1 MWKSSRYESKPF
13 IFIYMEIFRRI
24 TWLVFLLVIS
34 ATTIGYFFWYKPK
47 FHPAKAIYFAA
58 ASIDVTTKSGRLL
71 ALRLKQK
78 ASDIRGF
85 AVAND
90 LNHRYCF
97 LIDMD
102 ISSGKNRFFVYN
114 MVTDSVEMAGLVTH
128 GSGSVNDGNTIKFSN
143 VAGSNCSS
151 LGKYRI
157 GKPYEGKFGLAYKLY
172 GLDNT
177 NSKAFERFVVLHAH
191 SCVPGSEVYPLTI
204 CESWGCPTVSPGFLQ
219 SLKKYIDD
227 SENPI
232 LLNIDR

>member
-1 MWKSSRYESKPF
+1 
-13 IFIYMEIFRRI
+13 MEIFRRI
-24 TWLVFLLVIS
+24 TWLVFLLVIL
-34 ATTIGYFFWYKPK
+34 ATAVGYYFWYKPK
-47 FHPAKAIYFAA
+47 FQPANAMYLGA
-58 ASIDVTTKSGRLL
+58 ASIEVTTKSGRLL

-78 ASDIRGF
+78 AAVIRSYAVDNGF
-85 AVAND
+85 
-90 LNHRYCF
+90 NHRYGF

-128 GSGSVNDGNTIKFSN
+128 GSGPVNDGNTIKFSN

-151 LGKYRI
+151 IGKYRV
-157 GKPYEGKFGLAYKLY
+157 GKPYQGKFGLAYKLY

-191 SCVPGSEVYPLTI
+191 SCVPGSEVYPLWI
-204 CESWGCPTVSPGFLQ
+204 CESLGCPTVSPDFLQ

-227 SENPI
+227 SKKPI
-232 LLNIDR
+232 LLNIYD